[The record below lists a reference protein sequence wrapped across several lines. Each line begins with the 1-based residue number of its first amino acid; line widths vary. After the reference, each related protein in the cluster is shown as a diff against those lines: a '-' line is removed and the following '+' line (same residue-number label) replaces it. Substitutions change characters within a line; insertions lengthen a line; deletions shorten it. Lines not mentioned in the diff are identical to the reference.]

1 VRPTLILNGDSSLPG
16 SQSQVIASAQ
26 QQGMPPVAAAS
37 GSAAPVA
44 TPAPAPKF
52 RQNIIIVKN
61 INVLTKLQQVKP
73 SSGAGAS
80 HSSASEPA
88 ASQSAA
94 ANSAESVAASAPS
107 ASEAAAASQSR
118 FGQVFS
124 EEGQTEEGQENAEEN
139 TESF

>member
-1 VRPTLILNGDSSLPG
+1 VRPTLVLNGDSSLPG

-26 QQGMPPVAAAS
+26 QQGMPPVVAAS

-73 SSGAGAS
+73 SSGASAS
-80 HSSASEPA
+80 HSSA

-124 EEGQTEEGQENAEEN
+124 EEGQTEEGQENTEEN